1 MFKIKDNL
9 LKQIR
14 KADSETISS
23 IVDRN
28 MTITGELSF
37 QGKARIDGTVNG
49 NIEGEYLIL
58 SQSGRVNGDIK
69 VATFV
74 CHGTME
80 GNVTADTLTARK
92 SCSIHGKVSATNLVV
107 EPGASLNSKIK
118 TSSGERPR
126 VHRFNLLRPGKRI
139 ITPN

>member
-9 LKQIR
+9 VKQISR
-14 KADSETISS
+14 VDNDTISS
-23 IVDRN
+23 LVDRN

-49 NIEGEYLIL
+49 NIEGEHLIL

-92 SCSIHGKVSATNLVV
+92 SCSIRGKVSATNLVV
-107 EPGASLNSKIK
+107 EPGASLDSKIK
-118 TSSGERPR
+118 TSSGDGPESINSASYALGR
-126 VHRFNLLRPGKRI
+126 G
-139 ITPN
+139 